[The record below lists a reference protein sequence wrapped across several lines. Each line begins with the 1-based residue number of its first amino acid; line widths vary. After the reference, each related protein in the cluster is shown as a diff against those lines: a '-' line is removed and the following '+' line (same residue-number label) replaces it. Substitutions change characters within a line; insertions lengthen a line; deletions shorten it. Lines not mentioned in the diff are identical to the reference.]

1 MRGGGGG
8 GERGGGMTEA
18 MGLLPP
24 PAAAQE
30 GDETTVPFAEPEFT
44 HGEAVAP
51 AAGVTVRGE
60 DLLLVLL

>member
-8 GERGGGMTEA
+8 DERGGGVTEA

-24 PAAAQE
+24 AAAAQE

>member
-1 MRGGGGG
+1 
-8 GERGGGMTEA
+8 MTEA
-18 MGLLPP
+18 MGLLSPA
-24 PAAAQE
+24 AAAQE
-30 GDETTVPFAEPEFT
+30 GDETTVPFAESEFT